1 MDNIKI
7 IVAAHLD
14 YEMPADQIYQPV
26 FVGAAL
32 HEEKAAALKAK
43 GYLTDNSGDNISD
56 RNNSYSELTGLYW
69 AWKNLDTDYLG
80 LVHYRRHFRGFHGG
94 RSGSAGSAGALKAV
108 LSEQELRSL
117 LRNYRIIVPD
127 KRHYFIESLYS
138 HYEHTHY
145 AEHLK
150 KTREILSKRC
160 PEYLPSY
167 DHVMRRSWGYMFNM
181 MIMERSLVNSYC
193 GWLFPILFEL
203 EKEIDTDGLTG
214 YQSRYCG
221 RVAEILFNVWL
232 DDQIYIGK
240 IKPRE
245 VCEQPLIYLGRI
257 DWWRK
262 GTSFLKAK
270 FLHEKYESSF

>member
-1 MDNIKI
+1 MDTIKI

-14 YEMPADQIYQPV
+14 YKMPADKIYQPM

-32 HEEKAAALKAK
+32 HKERAAALSAK
-43 GYLTDNSGDNISD
+43 GYLLDDSGDNISN
-56 RNNSYSELTGLYW
+56 RNNTYSELTGLYW
-69 AWKNLDTDYLG
+69 AWKNLDADYLG
-80 LVHYRRHFRGFHGG
+80 LVHYRRHFKGFH
-94 RSGSAGSAGALKAV
+94 SGPKAI
-108 LSEQELRSL
+108 LSERDLRSL
-117 LRNYRIIVPD
+117 LHNYRIIVPE
-127 KRHYFIESLYS
+127 KRHYYIESLYS

-150 KTREILSKRC
+150 KAREILSKKC
-160 PEYLPSY
+160 PEYLASY

-181 MIMERSLVNSYC
+181 MIMERPLLNSYC

-203 EKEIDTDGLTG
+203 EKEIDTGSLTG

-245 VCEQPLIYLGRI
+245 VCEQPLVYLGHV
-257 DWWRK
+257 DWARK
-262 GTSFLKAK
+262 ISSFLRAK
-270 FLHEKYESSF
+270 FLHEKYDSSF